1 MDYLSAAKSLA
12 CFLAAFSWLK
22 AWRSPAGENFSFAAF
37 ITALCFILEGFRIAL
52 AIIDRAT

>member
-12 CFLAAFSWLK
+12 CFVDAVIWLR
-22 AWRSPAGENFSFAAF
+22 AWKSPAPENVSFAAF
-37 ITALCFILEGFRIAL
+37 VTALCFILEGFRIAL